1 MIINY
6 KGVPRAFGKSVVQ
19 GYLVPHILIKS
30 IITTCIAKYENAHV
44 LYIDFCI
51 YLYFLVTSK
60 QLPSLE

>member
-6 KGVPRAFGKSVVQ
+6 KWVPRAFGESLVQ
-19 GYLVPHILIKS
+19 GHLVPHIFIKS
-30 IITTCIAKYENAHV
+30 IITTCIAKHENARV

-51 YLYFLVTSK
+51 YLHFLVTSK

>member
-6 KGVPRAFGKSVVQ
+6 KWVPRAFGESLVQ
-19 GYLVPHILIKS
+19 GHLVPHIFIKS
-30 IITTCIAKYENAHV
+30 IITTCIAKHENAHV

-51 YLYFLVTSK
+51 YLHFLVTSK